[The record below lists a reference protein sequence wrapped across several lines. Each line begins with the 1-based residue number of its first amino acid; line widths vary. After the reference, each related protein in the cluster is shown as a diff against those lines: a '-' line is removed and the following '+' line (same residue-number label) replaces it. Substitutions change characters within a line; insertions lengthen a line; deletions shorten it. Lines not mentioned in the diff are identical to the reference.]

1 MQKKH
6 AESSPKEGLIKRFLE
21 KKVPLD
27 WIKRDLSNRRLF
39 LSSEFNS
46 DGVDLVE
53 RDRVCALEIW
63 CECFAGDP
71 KYMKRSDSM
80 EINSILE
87 NIPGWIRDKSQSRYG
102 YCGAQRGFKRQILNN
117 LPEMIL

>member
-1 MQKKH
+1 MD
-6 AESSPKEGLIKRFLE
+6 SFIS
-21 KKVPLD
+21 LD

-117 LPEMIL
+117 SPEMIL